1 MTSKQTRG
9 CCGGLC
15 TLCNEKVHSY
25 HSHPESLAVELREL
39 LHNVAN
45 ISTKYKSCIC
55 KACELNLRRGIK
67 CLAAGNPYVPRWEKK
82 HQKMKCCVPS
92 CNVNVHVINHQ
103 FSWQMICAAVGIASI
118 NEGESLLPLC
128 ASHYQLVYRLSNPE
142 KLQPFNVKFV
152 ALNANMHVRLL
163 KSIFFLAQS
172 HKWWSCF

>member
-1 MTSKQTRG
+1 MASKRTRG
-9 CCGGLC
+9 CYGDLC

-25 HSHPESLAVELREL
+25 HSHPESLAVELRKL

-45 ISTKYKSCIC
+45 ISTSYKSCIC

-67 CLAAGNPYVPRWEKK
+67 CVAAGNPYVPRWEKK

-103 FSWQMICAAVGIASI
+103 FSWQVICAAVGIASI
-118 NEGESLLPLC
+118 NHFCLFALHIISLFTGFPILRNYKPL
-128 ASHYQLVYRLSNPE
+128 
-142 KLQPFNVKFV
+142 NVKFV
-152 ALNANMHVRLL
+152 ALNANVHARLL
-163 KSIFFLAQS
+163 KSIFCLAQS